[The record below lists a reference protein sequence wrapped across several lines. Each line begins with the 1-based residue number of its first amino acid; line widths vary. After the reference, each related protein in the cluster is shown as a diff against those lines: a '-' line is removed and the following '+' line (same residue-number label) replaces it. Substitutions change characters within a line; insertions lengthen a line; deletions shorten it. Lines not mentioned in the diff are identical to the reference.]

1 MNLTRLR
8 EIFRSRE
15 LLYFLT
21 WRDVKIRYKQTL
33 LGAAWAV
40 LQPLITMVV
49 FTVFFGRLANIPT
62 GDMPGP
68 IFYYLALL
76 PWTFFAAGI
85 TNAGNSLITN
95 TDLLTKVYFPRA
107 ILPAS
112 TILAGLV
119 DLAIASVLLGIL
131 LPWYG
136 VTPDLEAFVWPLAIL
151 VLVVLTLGAG
161 MLIAAINVM
170 YRDVKYALPFAVQ
183 LMLFVSPVI
192 YPTEKIPDDYR
203 WLMLINP
210 LSGIIETSR
219 SAIVPGRA
227 VDWTHFGISAGL
239 ACLVFFIGSTYFYR
253 VQRRFADLV

>member
-1 MNLTRLR
+1 MNLARMKEL
-8 EIFRSRE
+8 FRSRE

-49 FTVFFGRLANIPT
+49 FTVFFGRMAGIET
-62 GDMPGP
+62 DDMPGP
-68 IFYYLALL
+68 IFYFLALL

-119 DLAIASVLLGIL
+119 DLAISSALLAVIL
-131 LPWYG
+131 PIYG
-136 VTPDLEAFVWPLAIL
+136 VVPDAEALVWPLVIL
-151 VLVVLTLGAG
+151 VLVVLTLGGG

-170 YRDVKYALPFAVQ
+170 YRDVKYALPFVVQ
-183 LMLFVSPVI
+183 LLLFVSPVI
-192 YPTEKIPDDYR
+192 YPMSKVSDEYR
-203 WLMLINP
+203 WLMMLNP
-210 LSGIIETSR
+210 LSGIIEASR
-219 SAIVPGRA
+219 SAVVPGHPM
-227 VDWTHFGISAGL
+227 DWGHFGVSALIAL
-239 ACLVFFIGSTYFYR
+239 AVFFGGSAYFYR

>member
-1 MNLTRLR
+1 MSRLM
-8 EIFRSRE
+8 EIFRNRE

-49 FTVFFGRLANIPT
+49 FTVFFGRMAGIDT
-62 GDMPGP
+62 DGMPGP
-68 IFYYLALL
+68 IFYFLALL
-76 PWTFFAAGI
+76 PWTFFSAGI

-119 DLAIASVLLGIL
+119 DLAIASALLAIL
-131 LPWYG
+131 LPVYG
-136 VTPDLEAFVWPLAIL
+136 IVPNAEALVWPLMIL
-151 VLVVLTLGAG
+151 VLIVLTLGAG

-183 LMLFVSPVI
+183 LLLFVSPVI
-192 YPTEKIPDDYR
+192 YPMSKIDPEYR
-203 WLMLINP
+203 WLMLLNP
-210 LSGIIETSR
+210 LSGIIVTSR
-219 SAIVPGRA
+219 AAIVPGHA
-227 VDWTHFGISAGL
+227 VDWGHFGISAL
-239 ACLVFFIGSTYFYR
+239 IAFAVFLVGSVYFYR

>member
-1 MNLTRLR
+1 MNRIA
-8 EIFRSRE
+8 EIYRSRE

-40 LQPLITMVV
+40 LQPLITMAV
-49 FTVFFGRLANIPT
+49 FTVFFSRVAEISTDG
-62 GDMPGP
+62 MPGP
-68 IFYYLALL
+68 IFYFLALL
-76 PWTFFAAGI
+76 PWTFFASGI
-85 TNAGNSLITN
+85 TNSGNSLVTN

-119 DLAIASVLLGIL
+119 DLLIATALLGVLLPYHGIS
-131 LPWYG
+131 
-136 VTPDLEAFVWPLAIL
+136 PDVEILAWPLAIL
-151 VLVVLTLGAG
+151 VLIVLTLGAG
-161 MLIAAINVM
+161 MLISAVNVM

-192 YPTEKIPDDYR
+192 YPMNSIPDEYR
-203 WLMLINP
+203 WMMMINP

-219 SAIVPGRA
+219 YA
-227 VDWTHFGISAGL
+227 VIPNASIDWVHFGISTGIAFLVL
-239 ACLVFFIGSTYFYR
+239 AVGSTYFYR

>member
-1 MNLTRLR
+1 MSRLA

-62 GDMPGP
+62 GGMPGP

-107 ILPAS
+107 ILPSS

-119 DLAIASVLLGIL
+119 DLVIASALLAVL

-136 VTPDLEAFVWPLAIL
+136 VAPDMEAFAWPLAIL

-161 MLIAAINVM
+161 MLVAAINVM

-192 YPTEKIPDDYR
+192 YPTENIADEYR
-203 WLMLINP
+203 WLMLMNP

-227 VDWTHFGISAGL
+227 IDWTHFGISAAIAGVIF
-239 ACLVFFIGSTYFYR
+239 LVGSAYFYR

>member
-1 MNLTRLR
+1 MSRLK
-8 EIFRSRE
+8 EIYRSRE

-49 FTVFFGRLANIPT
+49 FTIFFGRLAGIST

-119 DLAIASVLLGIL
+119 DLAIASMLLGFL
-131 LPWYG
+131 LPYYG
-136 VTPDLEAFVWPLAIL
+136 VALDMEAFVWPLAIL

-161 MLIAAINVM
+161 MLIAAINVL
-170 YRDVKYALPFAVQ
+170 YRDVKYALPFVVQ

-192 YPTEKIPDDYR
+192 YDTDKIPEEYR
-203 WLMLINP
+203 WLMLLNP

-219 SAIVPGRA
+219 AAIVPGQSI
-227 VDWTHFGISAGL
+227 DWAHFGISAGIAGL
-239 ACLVFFIGSTYFYR
+239 IFLVGSFYFYR

>member
-1 MNLTRLR
+1 MNKIT
-8 EIFRSRE
+8 EIYRSRE

-40 LQPLITMVV
+40 LQPLITMAV
-49 FTVFFGRLANIPT
+49 FTVFFSRVAEIPT

-68 IFYYLALL
+68 IFYFLALL
-76 PWTFFAAGI
+76 PWTFFASGI

-119 DLAIASVLLGIL
+119 DLLIATALLGVLLPYYGI
-131 LPWYG
+131 
-136 VTPDLEAFVWPLAIL
+136 VPDIEILVWPLAIL
-151 VLVVLTLGAG
+151 VLMVLTLGAG

-183 LMLFVSPVI
+183 LMLFISPVI
-192 YPTEKIPDDYR
+192 YPTSEIADEYR
-203 WLMLINP
+203 WMMLLNP

-219 SAIVPGRA
+219 HAVVPGLA
-227 VDWTHFGISAGL
+227 IDWTHFGISTGIAVLVL
-239 ACLVFFIGSTYFYR
+239 AVGATYFYR